1 MLAAALVV
9 FNAASFGAPAASTP
23 RAAPPSSKPAPRAA
37 PKSAAPSPRNRPK
50 ETLSSFYRGD
60 RSAKSATAASKKS
73 SFAASARPA
82 VTAEY
87 RESVRHWHEASGHEA
102 PRGPNGLPCL
112 VLVNLNSKERAELCP
127 RTATGTFELASLE
140 AAALIF
146 REPGSDNAHAVHP
159 RLLDVL
165 YSIQE
170 HFHSG
175 EVRLLSGYRSPW
187 EGNSNHG
194 KGRAADIVVPGASDE
209 GTAAY
214 ARTLGY
220 VGVGIYPT
228 SHFVHVDVRDA
239 SYFWVDASA
248 PGRAHRE
255 RGILAQV
262 AKESDAKALERG
274 EHRTFG
280 PRIGRDAT
288 AWLAARRAIAA
299 PSAAGDE
306 PAIDETPATDD
317 TEGSDDGSD

>member
-1 MLAAALVV
+1 MSTGSRA
-9 FNAASFGAPAASTP
+9 APAASAP
-23 RAAPPSSKPAPRAA
+23 RAAPPASKPAPKPA
-37 PKSAAPSPRNRPK
+37 PKPAAPSPRNRPK

-60 RSAKSATAASKKS
+60 RSAKSATTAAKKAT
-73 SFAASARPA
+73 FAASARPA

-87 RESVRHWHEASGHEA
+87 RESVRHWHEASGHDA

-127 RTATGTFELASLE
+127 LTATGSFEVASLE

-194 KGRAADIVVPGASDE
+194 RGRAADIVVPGASDE
-209 GTAAY
+209 GTAGY

-255 RGILAQV
+255 RGIHAQV
-262 AKESDAKALERG
+262 AKESDAKALDRG
-274 EHRTFG
+274 ERRTFG

-288 AWLAARRAIAA
+288 AWLAARRASTTPSAA
-299 PSAAGDE
+299 TDEAAGDE
-306 PAIDETPATDD
+306 TPTTDD
-317 TEGSDDGSD
+317 TEDADDGAN